1 MVVSDALT
9 FYLISTISSLI
20 VVFLGVIYKSKC
32 KVVTCCGCVRIERDV
47 DAEERIDEMELGKS
61 KGIQLQPPDIIHDII
76 QHDIQQLHH

>member
-9 FYLISTISSLI
+9 FYLISTVSSLI

-32 KVVTCCGCVRIERDV
+32 KVITCCGCIRIERDI

-61 KGIQLQPPDIIHDII
+61 KSNTLQQPDIIPHNP
-76 QHDIQQLHH
+76 QQVYD

>member
-9 FYLISTISSLI
+9 FYLISSVSSLI

-32 KVVTCCGCVRIERDV
+32 KVITCCGCIRIERDV

-61 KGIQLQPPDIIHDII
+61 KNNTFQQNDIILQNPH
-76 QHDIQQLHH
+76 QV